1 MNFYNDLRCCYSEV
15 ALWRY
20 LLLAQYLQNQCMYPR
35 FVPAFFLISLSWCSS
50 SVQGHE
56 LTPIVVIG
64 HYDNSIGTSDAA
76 SEGVIGPEL
85 LRNRAILRPADVLE
99 YIPGMVVTQHSGDG
113 KANQYF
119 LRGMNL
125 DHGTDFATTVN
136 GVPVNMPT
144 HAHGHG
150 YSDLN
155 FLIPELVQRVEYRKG
170 PYFASEGDFSSAG
183 SANFVYRTKLDRPFA
198 DVTIGQRGYLRSVA
212 GVSRGLSE
220 GVTLLTAV
228 ERLNNNGPWS
238 IPEGIRKI
246 NTQFILSGGSPREGW
261 STSLSAY
268 SARWNS
274 TDQIPQRLIDAGSYQ
289 GQPFGRFDSLDPSD
303 GGNTNR
309 TSLSGNWHQAADHVL
324 TKIEWYA
331 IKYAVNLFSN
341 FTYSLD
347 RTNDQFAQTDDRSVW
362 GSKAYRSWLTDLS
375 HGRSMQNT
383 LGVQMRQDRIRVGL
397 YDTVARQ
404 NQSTVR
410 DDAVHQ
416 TLVGIYGE
424 NEMGWSSWV
433 RTVTG
438 LRVDQFNAKVNS
450 NSQSQ
455 NSGNATAFKVSP
467 KFSVI
472 FGPWQKTEFFIN
484 AGKGF
489 HSNDAR
495 GTTAKVDPKTGL
507 PIDSIPGFV
516 SSRGQ
521 EIGVKS
527 QIVPDLQTTL
537 AIWRLDFDSELVYV
551 GDAGNTEAG
560 RPSRR
565 TGVEWSNHW
574 TPSEHVLM
582 DANFAW
588 TRPRYSDSD
597 PAGNLIPNAVQKVA
611 NLTFALRNL
620 GPWSGSLGVRYIG
633 AAPLIEDNSVRS
645 SASVTANLRVN
656 RKISNNMDVAL
667 DVLNLTDR
675 KNNDISYYY
684 TSRLAGEPLGGVDDL
699 HVHPAEPRT
708 VRVTARMRF

>member
-1 MNFYNDLRCCYSEV
+1 MYLRI
-15 ALWRY
+15 
-20 LLLAQYLQNQCMYPR
+20 LLTCFAISPIWCGTAVFGNELA
-35 FVPAFFLISLSWCSS
+35 
-50 SVQGHE
+50 
-56 LTPIVVIG
+56 PIVITG

-76 SEGVIGPEL
+76 SQGSIGPEL

-144 HAHGHG
+144 SAHGQG

-155 FLIPELVQRVEYRKG
+155 FLIPELVQRIEYRKG
-170 PYFASEGDFSSAG
+170 PYFASEGDFSAAG

-198 DVTIGQRGYLRSVA
+198 DVTIGQRGYLRGVA
-212 GVSRGLSE
+212 AVSKDLNE
-220 GVTLLTAV
+220 GVTLLTAL
-228 ERLNNNGPWS
+228 ERLNNNGPWTV
-238 IPEGIRKI
+238 PEGIRKT
-246 NTQFILSGGSPREGW
+246 NAQFILSGGSPREGW
-261 STSLSAY
+261 SGSLSAY
-268 SARWNS
+268 SAHWYS
-274 TDQIPQRLIDAGSYQ
+274 TDQIPQRLINAGSYQ

-303 GGNTNR
+303 GGNTHR
-309 TSLSGNWHQAADHVL
+309 TSLSGNWHQSTDHEL
-324 TKIEWYA
+324 TKVEWYA
-331 IKYAVNLFSN
+331 IKYDLNLFSN

-347 RTNDQFAQTDDRSVW
+347 RANDQFAQTDNRTVW
-362 GSKAYRSWLTDLS
+362 GGKAYKSWLYDLS
-375 HGRSMQNT
+375 GGHSMQNT
-383 LGVQMRQDRIRVGL
+383 LGLQVRQDRIRVGL
-397 YDTVARQ
+397 YDTVNRQ
-404 NQSTVR
+404 IQFTVR
-410 DDAVHQ
+410 DEDVRQ
-416 TLVGIYGE
+416 TLAGIYGE
-424 NEMGWSSWV
+424 NEMGWNPWL
-433 RTVTG
+433 RTITG
-438 LRVDQFNAKVNS
+438 LRVDQFKAKVTS
-450 NSQSQ
+450 RSQQQ
-455 NSGNATAFKVSP
+455 NSGNAAATKVSP

-484 AGKGF
+484 SGKGF

-507 PIDSIPGFV
+507 PIDSVPGLV

-527 QIVPDLQTTL
+527 QIVPNLQTTL
-537 AIWRLDFDSELVYV
+537 AIWRLDFDSEMVYF

-560 RPSRR
+560 RASRR

-574 TPSEHVLM
+574 TPGEHVLI

-588 TRPRYSDSD
+588 TRPSYTDSD
-597 PAGNLIPNAVQKVA
+597 PIGNHIPNAVQKVA

-633 AAPLIEDNSVRS
+633 PAPLIEDNSIRS
-645 SASVTANLRVN
+645 NASIAANFRVN
-656 RKISNNMDVAL
+656 RKVSNEL
-667 DVLNLTDR
+667 DVVLDILNLTDR
-675 KNNDISYYY
+675 KNNDINYYY
-684 TSRLAGEPLGGVDDL
+684 TSRVSGEALGGVDGV

-708 VRVTARMRF
+708 IRLTARMRF

>member
-1 MNFYNDLRCCYSEV
+1 MR
-15 ALWRY
+15 
-20 LLLAQYLQNQCMYPR
+20 PR
-35 FVPAFFLISLSWCSS
+35 FVSAFFLISLSWCSS
-50 SVQGHE
+50 AVQGHE
-56 LTPIVVIG
+56 LAPIVVTG

-170 PYFASEGDFSSAG
+170 PYFASDGDFSSAG
-183 SANFVYRTKLDRPFA
+183 AANFVYRTKLDRPFA
-198 DVTIGQRGYLRSVA
+198 DVTVGQRGYLRGVA
-212 GVSRGLSE
+212 ALSREMNE
-220 GVTLLTAV
+220 GVNLLSAV
-228 ERLNNNGPWS
+228 ERLNNNGPWTV
-238 IPEGIRKI
+238 PEGIRKI
-246 NTQFILSGGSPREGW
+246 NAQFILSSGSPREGW

-268 SARWNS
+268 SAHWNS
-274 TDQIPQRLIDAGSYQ
+274 TDQIPQRLMDAGVYQ
-289 GQPFGRFDSLDPSD
+289 GQPFGRFDSLDPTD
-303 GGNTNR
+303 GARTQR
-309 TSLSGNWHQAADHVL
+309 TSLSGNWHQASDHAL

-331 IKYAVNLFSN
+331 IQYDLNLFSN

-347 RTNDQFAQTDDRSVW
+347 RANDQFAQTDDRTVW
-362 GSKAYRSWLTDLS
+362 GGKAYRAWLSELS
-375 HGRSMQNT
+375 DGRNMQNT
-383 LGVQMRQDRIRVGL
+383 LGVQARQDRLRVGL
-397 YDTVARQ
+397 YDTVSRQ
-404 NQSTVR
+404 IQATVR
-410 DDAVHQ
+410 DDDVQQ
-416 TLVGIYGE
+416 TLLGIYGE
-424 NEMGWSSWV
+424 NEMGWSTWL
-433 RTVTG
+433 RTVVG
-438 LRVDQFNAKVNS
+438 VRVDQFNAKVTS
-450 NSQSQ
+450 HAQAL
-455 NSGNATAFKVSP
+455 NSGSATANKVSP

-472 FGPWQKTEFFIN
+472 LGPWQRTEFFIN

-507 PIDSIPGFV
+507 PIDSVPGLV

-521 EIGVKS
+521 EVGLKS

-565 TGVEWSNHW
+565 SGVEWSNHW
-574 TPSEHVLM
+574 TPSEHFLM
-582 DANFAW
+582 DANVAW
-588 TRPRYSDSD
+588 TRPRYSDND
-597 PAGNLIPNAVQKVA
+597 PAGSHIANAVQKVA
-611 NLTFALRNL
+611 NLTFALRNF
-620 GPWSGSLGVRYIG
+620 GTWSGSLGVRYIG
-633 AAPLIEDNSVRS
+633 AAPLIEDNSIRS
-645 SASVTANLRVN
+645 NASVTSHLRVN
-656 RKISNNMDVAL
+656 RKISNDLDVAL
-667 DVLNLTDR
+667 DILNLTDR

-684 TSRLAGEPLGGVDDL
+684 TSRVAGEPVGGVEGV

-708 VRVTARMRF
+708 IRVSARMRFTI

>member
-1 MNFYNDLRCCYSEV
+1 MNSRITRLC
-15 ALWRY
+15 
-20 LLLAQYLQNQCMYPR
+20 LATPFIWCTT
-35 FVPAFFLISLSWCSS
+35 PAF
-50 SVQGHE
+50 GHE
-56 LTPIVVIG
+56 LESIVITG

-99 YIPGMVVTQHSGDG
+99 YIPGLVVTQHSGDG

-170 PYFASEGDFSSAG
+170 PYFASQGDFASAG

-198 DVTIGQRGYLRSVA
+198 DVTMGHRGYLRGVA
-212 GVSRGLSE
+212 GVSRKVGE

-238 IPEGIRKI
+238 VPEGIRKT
-246 NTQFILSGGSPREGW
+246 NAQFILSGGSPREGW

-303 GGNTNR
+303 GGNTHR
-309 TSLSGNWHQAADHVL
+309 TSLSGNWHQASDHEL

-331 IKYAVNLFSN
+331 IKYDLNLFSN

-347 RTNDQFAQTDDRSVW
+347 RANDQFAQTDDRSVW
-362 GSKAYRSWLTDLS
+362 GGKANRSWLTDLS
-375 HGRSMQNT
+375 DGRSMQNT
-383 LGVQMRQDRIRVGL
+383 LGVHLRQDRMRVGL
-397 YDTVARQ
+397 YDTLARKI
-404 NQSTVR
+404 QSTVR
-410 DDAVHQ
+410 DDDVQQ
-416 TLVGIYGE
+416 TLIGIYGE
-424 NEMGWSSWV
+424 NGMGWSSWL

-438 LRVDQFNAKVNS
+438 LRVDQVNAKVTS
-450 NSQSQ
+450 HSQPQ
-455 NSGNATAFKVSP
+455 NSGSAAASKVSP

-472 FGPWQKTEFFIN
+472 VGPWQKTEFFIN
-484 AGKGF
+484 AGNGF

-507 PIDSIPGFV
+507 PIDSVPGLV

-527 QIVPDLQTTL
+527 QIVPNLQTTL
-537 AIWRLDFDSELVYV
+537 SIWRLDFDSELVYL

-574 TPSEHVLM
+574 TPGEHLLM
-582 DANFAW
+582 DANCAW
-588 TRPRYSDSD
+588 TRPRYSDNDS
-597 PAGNLIPNAVQKVA
+597 AGNRIPNAVQRVA

-645 SASVTANLRVN
+645 IASVTTNLRVN
-656 RKISNNMDVAL
+656 RKISNNLDVAL
-667 DVLNLTDR
+667 DVLNLADR

-684 TSRLAGEPLGGVDDL
+684 TSRVASEPLGGVDGV
-699 HVHPAEPRT
+699 HVHPAERRT
-708 VRVTARMRF
+708 IRVTARMRF